1 MTLSEFIE
9 NRLQALGKTWSDLI
23 DEGDISNIAAQ
34 QMQQGTWR
42 RHSGTLQKLTRYL
55 KCTAGEIQECM
66 RVRSDNELSKEAERP
81 EGQTPKCKE
90 GNSEKVKDKPAPVKK
105 SEKQQPE
112 CEEINPDTVNHPAHY
127 QLRGFPKGFETIDVN
142 AAVTADLMGMEAV
155 CTANA
160 LKYLIRWK
168 HKNGVED
175 LKKARWYLERL
186 IMERENG

>member
-1 MTLSEFIE
+1 M
-9 NRLQALGKTWSDLI
+9 QALGKTWSDLI

-90 GNSEKVKDKPAPVKK
+90 DQPEKVKNKPEKVKK

-112 CEEINPDTVNHPAHY
+112 CEEINSDTVNHPAHY
-127 QLRGFPKGFETIDVN
+127 QLRGFPDGFETIDVI
-142 AAVTADLMGMEAV
+142 AAVTADLTGMEAV

-160 LKYLIRWK
+160 LKYIIRWK

-175 LKKARWYLERL
+175 LRKARWYLDRL
-186 IMERENG
+186 IGECES

>member
-42 RHSGTLQKLTRYL
+42 RHSGTLQKLTRHL
-55 KCTAGEIQECM
+55 KCTAGDIQGCM

-81 EGQTPKCKE
+81 EGQTPKA
-90 GNSEKVKDKPAPVKK
+90 VKDEPIKPVPTKK
-105 SEKQQPE
+105 SALRKKESVTADPVEHPE
-112 CEEINPDTVNHPAHY
+112 DMINSPAHY
-127 QLRGFPKGFETIDVN
+127 QLRGFPKGFETIDVI

-175 LKKARWYLERL
+175 LKKARWYLDRL
-186 IMERENG
+186 IGECES

>member
-1 MTLSEFIE
+1 MTLKEFIE
-9 NRLQALGKTWSDLI
+9 NRLKALGKTWSDLI

-55 KCTAGEIQECM
+55 KSTAGDIQECM

-127 QLRGFPKGFETIDVN
+127 QLRGFPKGFETIDVI

>member
-66 RVRSDNELSKEAERP
+66 RVHPDAVQSKEAARSE
-81 EGQTPKCKE
+81 EQTPKCKE
-90 GNSEKVKDKPAPVKK
+90 DKLVPVKK

-112 CEEINPDTVNHPAHY
+112 CEEINLDTVNHPAHY
-127 QLRGFPKGFETIDVN
+127 QLSGFPEGFETIDVI
-142 AAVTADLMGMEAV
+142 AAVTADMTGMEAV

-175 LKKARWYLERL
+175 LKKARWYLDRL
-186 IMERENG
+186 IGEYEP

>member
-1 MTLSEFIE
+1 MTLKEFIE

-81 EGQTPKCKE
+81 EGQTPKCVSDE
-90 GNSEKVKDKPAPVKK
+90 PAKVKCKPVLGKK
-105 SEKQQPE
+105 TEKQQSE
-112 CEEINPDTVNHPAHY
+112 CEEIKSDTVNHPAHY
-127 QLRGFPKGFETIDVN
+127 QLRGFPAGFETIDVIE
-142 AAVTADLMGMEAV
+142 AVTADMKGMEAV

-160 LKYLIRWK
+160 LKYIIRWK

-175 LKKARWYLERL
+175 LRKARWYLDRL
-186 IMERENG
+186 IGECES